1 MSCHIISYCIVSY
14 RIVLY
19 CIVSYYIVLYCIVL
33 LCCVVLCCIVLY
45 CAVAD
50 FGEGPR
56 GLPPLP
62 PSPLPPLLLWNIC
75 KRFTRK
81 RLKWAFKSHF
91 KGFWAPL
98 FLKFYKLLLLG
109 LLFKKFLDPPL
120 LRCVVLC
127 SCCVVLCYYKAVQPT
142 RHPWCVNWILANWET
157 LAECKN

>member
-1 MSCHIISYCIVSY
+1 MLFHVMSYYIVLYCIVSY
-14 RIVLY
+14 RIVSY
-19 CIVSYYIVLYCIVL
+19 CIALYHIVLYCIVL
-33 LCCVVLCCIVLY
+33 LCCVVLYCVVL
-45 CAVAD
+45 CSGGFWGGAQ
-50 FGEGPR
+50 GP
-56 GLPPLP
+56 PPI
-62 PSPLPPLLLWNIC
+62 LLWNIC

-127 SCCVVLCYYKAVQPT
+127 SCCVVLCYYKDVQPT